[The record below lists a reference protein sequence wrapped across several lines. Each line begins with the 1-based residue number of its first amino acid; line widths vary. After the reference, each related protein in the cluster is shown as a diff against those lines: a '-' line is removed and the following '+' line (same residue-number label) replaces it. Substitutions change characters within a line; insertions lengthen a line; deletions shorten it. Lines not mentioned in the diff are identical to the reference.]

1 MVLTIRRHQYLPM
14 QNLLELVKSGVT
26 GITISVTPEDLL
38 FLVNQTIE
46 AAKAELLTPM
56 VCAAQEALLS
66 KKEVMEK
73 FGVCHTTLWNWGR
86 NKILVP
92 VKVGKKAF
100 YRQSDVT
107 RVIAERGAR
116 P

>member
-1 MVLTIRRHQYLPM
+1 MPM

-38 FLVNQTIE
+38 FLVNQTIA

-73 FGVCHTTLWNWGR
+73 FGVCHTTLWNWNR
-86 NKILVP
+86 NNILIP
-92 VKVGKKAF
+92 VKVGKKVC
-100 YRQSDVT
+100 YRQSDV
-107 RVIAERGAR
+107 ERLILEKAR
-116 P
+116 Q